1 MNFMFGLLFVLYNEI
16 IVKMAKRV
24 LVIDDDEDIL
34 EILNVIFQEN
44 GYDIVLSNTGEAA
57 EHIRVIQPDIV
68 LLDVRIV
75 GSAKSGIEICRE
87 IKSQLETRHLPV
99 MLVSGESDLAV
110 IAQDCGADSY
120 VAKPFDIFDLLSQ
133 VKDFLS

>member
-1 MNFMFGLLFVLYNEI
+1 MG
-16 IVKMAKRV
+16 KRV

-34 EILNVIFQEN
+34 EILNIVFQEN
-44 GYDIVLSNTGEAA
+44 GYEIVLSNTGEAA

-75 GSAKSGIEICRE
+75 GSAKSGPEICKE

-99 MLVSGESDLAV
+99 MLVSGETDLAM
-110 IAQDCGADSY
+110 IARECGADSY
-120 VAKPFDIFDLLSQ
+120 MSKPFDIFDLIAQ
-133 VKDFLS
+133 VKEFLS

>member
-1 MNFMFGLLFVLYNEI
+1 
-16 IVKMAKRV
+16 MAKRV

-44 GYDIVLSNTGEAA
+44 GYEIVLSNTGEAA
-57 EHIRVIQPDIV
+57 NHIRVIQPDIV

-75 GSAKSGIEICRE
+75 GSAKSGVEICKE

-99 MLVSGESDLAV
+99 MLVSGESDLAI
-110 IAQDCGADSY
+110 IAQDCGADAY

>member
-1 MNFMFGLLFVLYNEI
+1 MG
-16 IVKMAKRV
+16 KRV

-34 EILNVIFQEN
+34 EILNIVFQEN

-75 GSAKSGIEICRE
+75 GSAKSGPEICKE
-87 IKSQLETRHLPV
+87 IKSQLATRHLPV
-99 MLVSGESDLAV
+99 LLISAETDLAML
-110 IAQDCGADSY
+110 AQECGADAY
-120 VAKPFDIFDLLSQ
+120 VAKPFDIFHLLSH
-133 VKDFLS
+133 VKDFIS

>member
-1 MNFMFGLLFVLYNEI
+1 MFGLLFVLYDEI
-16 IVKMAKRV
+16 IGKMAKRV

>member
-1 MNFMFGLLFVLYNEI
+1 
-16 IVKMAKRV
+16 MAKRI

-44 GYDIVLSNTGEAA
+44 GYETVMANTSEAA

-75 GSAKSGIEICRE
+75 GSAKSGPEICKE

-99 MLVSGESDLAV
+99 MLVSGETDLAV
-110 IAQDCGADSY
+110 LAQECGADSY
-120 VAKPFDIFDLLSQ
+120 IAKPFDIFYLLSH
-133 VKDFLS
+133 VKEFLS

>member
-1 MNFMFGLLFVLYNEI
+1 
-16 IVKMAKRV
+16 MAKRV

>member
-1 MNFMFGLLFVLYNEI
+1 MNFMFGLLFVLYDEI
-16 IVKMAKRV
+16 IGKMAKRV

>member
-1 MNFMFGLLFVLYNEI
+1 LNFMFGLLFVLYDEI
-16 IVKMAKRV
+16 IGKMAKRV